1 MKTLVVTLFSLVL
14 IMGVMGMVVTS
25 GQAVS
30 PDRTELT
37 LAKFVG
43 GTIEEIDPA
52 GLRVT
57 IQTEMGKKE
66 SLRVGDAAVLMGL
79 TKGDRV
85 SAEMDDQGKVV
96 KIVKLTP
103 DRKGAPEPGS

>member
-1 MKTLVVTLFSLVL
+1 MKTLVVMLCSLALVV
-14 IMGVMGMVVTS
+14 GVVITA
-25 GQAVS
+25 GQAAS
-30 PDRTELT
+30 PDRTDPT

-57 IQTEMGKKE
+57 IQTEFGKKE
-66 SLRVGDAAVLMGL
+66 SFPVGDAAVLMGL

-85 SAEMDDQGKVV
+85 SAEMDEQGKVV

>member
-37 LAKFVG
+37 LPNFVCR
-43 GTIEEIDPA
+43 P
-52 GLRVT
+52 
-57 IQTEMGKKE
+57 IQ
-66 SLRVGDAAVLMGL
+66 
-79 TKGDRV
+79 
-85 SAEMDDQGKVV
+85 
-96 KIVKLTP
+96 KI
-103 DRKGAPEPGS
+103 

>member
-14 IMGVMGMVVTS
+14 VMGLVITS
-25 GQAVS
+25 GQAAS
-30 PDRTELT
+30 PDQINPTLT
-37 LAKFVG
+37 KFVG

-52 GLRVT
+52 GLQVT
-57 IQTEMGKKE
+57 IQTEQGKKE
-66 SLRVGDAAVLMGL
+66 SFSVGDAALLMGL

-85 SAEMDDQGKVV
+85 SAEMDEQGKVL

-103 DRKGAPEPGS
+103 DRKGAPAPGS

>member
-1 MKTLVVTLFSLVL
+1 MKTLVITLFSLAL
-14 IMGVMGMVVTS
+14 VMGLVITPS
-25 GQAVS
+25 QAAS
-30 PDRTELT
+30 PSQTDPT

-43 GTIEEIDPA
+43 GTIEEIDHA

-57 IQTEMGKKE
+57 IQTEFGKKE
-66 SLRVGDAAVLMGL
+66 SFPVGDAAVLMGL

-85 SAEMDDQGKVV
+85 SAEMDEQGKVL
-96 KIVKLTP
+96 KIVKLAP

>member
-1 MKTLVVTLFSLVL
+1 MKTLLVTLFSLAL
-14 IMGVMGMVVTS
+14 VMGLVITA
-25 GQAVS
+25 GQAAS
-30 PDRTELT
+30 PDQAQPG

-57 IQTEMGKKE
+57 IQTEFGGKE
-66 SLRVGDAAVLMGL
+66 SFPVGDAAVLMGL

-85 SAEMDDQGKVV
+85 SAEMDEQGKVL
-96 KIVKLTP
+96 KIVKLAP